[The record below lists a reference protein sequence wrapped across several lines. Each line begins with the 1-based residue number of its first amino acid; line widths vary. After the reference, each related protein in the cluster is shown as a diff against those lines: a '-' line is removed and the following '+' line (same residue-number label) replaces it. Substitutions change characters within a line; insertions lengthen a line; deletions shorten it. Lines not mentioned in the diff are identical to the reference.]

1 MRLYIHSA
9 AFSPSMDSEAPPVH
23 ALMPQVYE
31 AVFATYTRDFKVAA
45 GLFLEALATFTA

>member
-1 MRLYIHSA
+1 MWLCIHPA
-9 AFSPSMDSEAPPVH
+9 ALSRCIIPKPLLCMH
-23 ALMPQVYE
+23 LMPQVYE